1 METKMGLPAENR
13 VDVAAALRHAQADGP
28 IWSLNAEQLNMS
40 LIRLTA
46 GATIPQHV
54 NDALDVLIIV
64 LEGSGEL
71 TVDGEL
77 SALAPGIALLIPRGV
92 ERGIRC
98 TSGPLVYVSAHRQRG
113 GLLPT
118 TVGSSRS

>member
-1 METKMGLPAENR
+1 MGLPAANR

-28 IWSLNAEQLNMS
+28 IWSLNAEQLNMN

-54 NDALDVLIIV
+54 NDALDVLIVV
-64 LEGSGEL
+64 LEGGGEL
-71 TVDGEL
+71 TVDGEH
-77 SALAPGIALLIPRGV
+77 SALAPGIALLIPRGAV
-92 ERGIRC
+92 RGIRC
-98 TSGPLVYVSAHRQRG
+98 TRSPLVYLTAHCQRG

-118 TVGSSRS
+118 TVNSARSSCS